1 MSKDPSH
8 GCSCLQ
14 VSHEACVT
22 GLASVDPWLGYLPR
36 GFYQSY
42 EGAPGSVTCPVVSIR
57 AMKAPAVSVHAAI
70 VPSATLGLAV
80 SAPKYAHRLLP
91 PCANRYRRAFGV
103 LATAP

>member
-42 EGAPGSVTCPVVSIR
+42 EGARRVCSRRDRPIGDARAGGLRTEIR
-57 AMKAPAVSVHAAI
+57 A
-70 VPSATLGLAV
+70 PSAAALRKPI
-80 SAPKYAHRLLP
+80 SARL
-91 PCANRYRRAFGV
+91 RRSSDGALTDSV
-103 LATAP
+103 Q